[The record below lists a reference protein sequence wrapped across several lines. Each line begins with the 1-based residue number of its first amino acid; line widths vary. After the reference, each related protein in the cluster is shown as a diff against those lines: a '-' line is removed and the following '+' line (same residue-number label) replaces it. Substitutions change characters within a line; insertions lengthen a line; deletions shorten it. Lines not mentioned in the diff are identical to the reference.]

1 MVVNTAKDSCDI
13 SKVSPEVDSDQFQ
26 DELEVDKANT
36 MSPTST
42 TVSNSC

>member
-1 MVVNTAKDSCDI
+1 MVVNTAKDSSDI
-13 SKVSPEVDSDQFQ
+13 SRVSPEADSDQFQ
-26 DELEVDKANT
+26 EKLEVDKANT